1 MKIYCSI
8 AFLLITFT
16 AVGSITNLRQRS
28 ITSSGFAVKF
38 SSSPA
43 GVGVVK
49 YGLTPDNG
57 SVVSNGNQGFTHEIA
72 LSNLVPA
79 TLYYVRGG
87 VVISPGDT
95 LYSDFEPM
103 MTASLSSGDIK
114 VYFNGDV
121 DTEEATLSEAISLG
135 QDFPDTII
143 AYLDRAKYTVDIA
156 IYNMDNQNGVISAIN
171 AAHDRGVEVRLVTD
185 EGMSDSNFN
194 SIDIGPGNKIK
205 SPTGSTPNGSFYGL
219 MHNKFVIIDSES
231 DDPADPVLI
240 AGSTNF
246 TDNQLRNDP
255 NNLIIF
261 QDQSIA
267 RGFKIEFEEM
277 FGGTFGPMKT
287 IKTPKEFSINGK
299 RVEVHF
305 SPKSGVEDIVL
316 EKMEQADHDFY
327 FGMFTHT
334 RPNISETIAT
344 RVFEGLFVAGIID
357 QINTSSSEYSL
368 LSNSLGNRFF
378 VDDLP
383 YTWHHKYVIFDP
395 NCPEGDPMIY
405 TGSANWSNN
414 GNLRS
419 DENVVIVHD
428 ADIANQY
435 YQEFMARYKANGG
448 NQFVSGDCEVVSS
461 TAENNAD
468 YNRYLYSFPNPS
480 TGSFLVH
487 SSMNG
492 HAVMS
497 VFNATGQEVFRSNIA
512 LDGTP
517 KAVEIPSAVP
527 GLYFLK
533 LNGVSGSWSETT
545 KLIINR

>member
-1 MKIYCSI
+1 MKIYFSI
-8 AFLLITFT
+8 AFIAFTFS
-16 AVGSITNLRQRS
+16 AFGSITDVRQRS
-28 ITSSGFAVKF
+28 ITPTGFSVKF
-38 SSSPA
+38 SSSTS

-49 YGLTPDNG
+49 YGLTPNNG
-57 SVVSNGNQGFTHEIA
+57 SIALNGSQGFTHEIV
-72 LSNLVPA
+72 LDNLDPA

-87 VVISPGDT
+87 VVMSPGDT

-121 DTEEATLSEAISLG
+121 DHDEATISEAISLG

-171 AAHDRGVEVRLVTD
+171 AAYDRGVQVRLVTN

-194 SIDIGPGNKIK
+194 LIDIGPGNKIK
-205 SPTGSTPNGSFYGL
+205 SPEGSTPNGSYYGL

-231 DDPADPVLI
+231 ENPADPILI

-287 IKTPKEFSINGK
+287 VKTPKEFSINGK

-344 RVFEGLFVAGIID
+344 RVFEGIFVAGIID
-357 QINTSSSEYSL
+357 QINTSNSEYTL
-368 LSNSLGNRFF
+368 LANSLGNRFF

-383 YTWHHKYVIFDP
+383 FTWHHKYVIFDP

-428 ADIANQY
+428 ADITNQY

-461 TAENNAD
+461 TVENTEQKNFGVF
-468 YNRYLYSFPNPS
+468 SFPNPS
-480 TGSFLVH
+480 NGSFSIQ
-487 SSMNG
+487 SSWNG
-492 HAVMS
+492 LAVISM
-497 VFNATGQEVFRSNIA
+497 VNATGQEVLSSTIT
-512 LDGTP
+512 LDGNP
-517 KAVEIPSAVP
+517 KVFEMPWASP
-527 GLYFLK
+527 GLYFLQ
-533 LNGVSGSWSETT
+533 LRDISGSWTGTT
-545 KLIINR
+545 KLIINK